1 MARGGTLLLLS
12 GSLAAVGCT
21 MDHNV
26 HVRPIADAQAK
37 MRSGGGLLNHARGQL
52 ALGNVGLALEAF
64 RTLQREQPESADAF
78 AGIAACYAAM
88 GRYDL
93 ARANYEFALA
103 YAPNDPMLLYA
114 LASSLEHL
122 GEGEQA
128 VQVRAEAAR
137 LSAAPAGQ
145 VKTAEAAVTSIGVP
159 QRSSITVKVP
169 AAVAAPKPA
178 APEIAPPRLVNA
190 VVSLPVAGPII
201 MKRPALRVDGEMS
214 IAATEEP
221 PKVAVAP
228 APLIAA
234 LEEPPK
240 AAVAPSA
247 SIAPPQLFSA
257 QVDLPAARRAVLPAR
272 ALAISAEISIPVERE
287 APLPVPTRAPSP
299 NPASPPVALR
309 SVVTAETG
317 IRVSGG
323 PYLERKSPG
332 EVALVTSPR
341 PAQQLQT
348 RISKPQELAAR
359 GALAPADR
367 SNGPMPRP
375 LFATALRWVPLKFA
389 SAPQNVVLL
398 NAARSQGLAARTRSV
413 LAGRGW
419 RSIGIGNAREQR
431 ERSLVLYPATRAF
444 IARRLAAHFGCK
456 ALKSAT
462 VKSIVVLLGR
472 EAVLRRSSRA

>member
-1 MARGGTLLLLS
+1 
-12 GSLAAVGCT
+12 
-21 MDHNV
+21 
-26 HVRPIADAQAK
+26 
-37 MRSGGGLLNHARGQL
+37 
-52 ALGNVGLALEAF
+52 
-64 RTLQREQPESADAF
+64 
-78 AGIAACYAAM
+78 M

-128 VQVRAEAAR
+128 VQVRAEATR
-137 LSAAPAGQ
+137 LRAAPAGQ
-145 VKTAEAAVTSIGVP
+145 VKTAEAAAPTGQVETAEAVVTSIGVP
-159 QRSSITVKVP
+159 RRSSITVKVP

-178 APEIAPPRLVNA
+178 AAPEIARPRLVNA
-190 VVSLPVAGPII
+190 VVSLPAAGPVI
-201 MKRPALRVDGEMS
+201 MKRPAPRVDGEIS
-214 IAATEEP
+214 IAATEE
-221 PKVAVAP
+221 A
-228 APLIAA
+228 
-234 LEEPPK
+234 PK
-240 AAVAPSA
+240 AAVVPLP

-287 APLPVPTRAPSP
+287 APLPEPTRAPTRP
-299 NPASPPVALR
+299 PAPPPLAVR
-309 SVVTAETG
+309 NVETAEAG
-317 IRVSGG
+317 IRVNEG
-323 PYLERKSPG
+323 PYLERRSPG
-332 EVALVTSPR
+332 EVSLVTSPR
-341 PAQQLQT
+341 PAQVMQLQA
-348 RISKPQELAAR
+348 RMPKRQELARATVV
-359 GALAPADR
+359 PAER
-367 SNGPMPRP
+367 PNAPMPRT
-375 LFATALRWVPLKFA
+375 LVATALRWVPLKFA

-462 VKSIVVLLGR
+462 VKSVVVLLGR